1 MKEPLKWFKDAV
13 ESGNYDEDVITEM
26 ESCMSEDGFD
36 IQKFIDWTC
45 EQIEQEL
52 SDD

>member
-1 MKEPLKWFKDAV
+1 MKEPLKWFKEAV
-13 ESGNYDEDVITEM
+13 ESDNYAEDVIIEL
-26 ESCMSEDGFD
+26 ESCMSEAGFD
-36 IQKFIDWTC
+36 IQRFIDWTF